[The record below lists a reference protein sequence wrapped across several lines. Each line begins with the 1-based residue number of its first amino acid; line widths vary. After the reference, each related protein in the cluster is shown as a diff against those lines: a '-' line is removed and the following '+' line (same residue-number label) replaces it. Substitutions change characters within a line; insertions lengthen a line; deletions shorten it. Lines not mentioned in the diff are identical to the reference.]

1 MTNHQQA
8 DPFGLVGST
17 LAGKYDVEQVVEET
31 SLSVVYR
38 AVHRVLQR
46 PVAIKAFKAP
56 RHDEAWR
63 REMLEGFVREG
74 ALLMELSERS
84 AAICQAR
91 DVASFTTARGEPIPY
106 MVLEWLEGEP
116 LEAMLRRERA
126 QGRTIRTV
134 QEAMRLL
141 EPVAEALSLAHERGI
156 VHRDVKPSNVFVMA
170 EGRRCKLI
178 DFGIAKLVDEASR
191 AGAGGLQT
199 FTPAYGAPEQFS
211 ADHGVVGPSTDVYAL
226 ALVMVEL
233 LTGRDALDSDDIRML
248 ACLSCDPGR
257 RPTPRTKGAHVGPA
271 VEGVFL
277 RALAV
282 RPEHRFADAGE
293 FWKALAGAVA
303 LRTVSIPPALDA
315 TIPID
320 LRRVRRRSASSSLV
334 RVLDFLRTG
343 TS

>member
-1 MTNHQQA
+1 MTTDKRA
-8 DPFGLVGST
+8 DPFGLVGT
-17 LAGKYDVEQVVEET
+17 RLAGKYDVEQVVEET
-31 SLSVVYR
+31 ALSVVYR

-56 RHDEAWR
+56 RNDEAWR
-63 REMLEGFVREG
+63 RELLEGFVREG

-84 AAICQAR
+84 AAVCQAR
-91 DVASFTTARGEPIPY
+91 DVASFTTERGEPIPY

-116 LEAMLRRERA
+116 LEAILRRERA
-126 QGRTIRTV
+126 SGTRTIRTI

-156 VHRDVKPSNVFVMA
+156 VHRDVKPSNVFVMT

-178 DFGIAKLVDEASR
+178 DFGIAKLVDEVSR
-191 AGAGGLQT
+191 VDGVQT

-211 ADHGVVGPSTDVYAL
+211 PDHGVVGPWTDVYAL

-233 LTGRDALDSDDIRML
+233 LAGCEALGSDDIRTL

-257 RPTPRTKGAHVGPA
+257 RPTPRTLGAHVGPA
-271 VEGVFL
+271 IEGVFL

-282 RPEHRFADAGE
+282 RPEHRFANARE
-293 FWKALAGAVA
+293 FWKALATAVA
-303 LRTVSIPPALDA
+303 LRAPSIPPALDA

-320 LRRVRRRSASSSLV
+320 LRRVRRRNTPSSFV

-343 TS
+343 TF